1 MRSMMLIGAI
11 VMTVFVAP
19 ATDASTFLK
28 KSLNQ
33 WRDDL
38 EKADRPDQRRSAAFA
53 LGQIGAPAAVAIDK
67 LIDRVKDD
75 KEAGVREMAA
85 RSIGDIVVSV
95 RTLRKPERE
104 WTAAS
109 KALEAALSDSDPRV
123 RRSAA
128 YALGA
133 FGDQAVKTLPS
144 LRAALRDKAPTVR
157 QNAAWAIGKMGD
169 PGEETVLELC
179 ALLSDESPIV
189 KRLTASALS
198 EVTAKQEKKSPETAL
213 ALLKMLKDEK
223 DDVVCR
229 AGLGA
234 LATMAD
240 EGLQKHASALYPL
253 LESKD
258 PETARATAFV
268 LANMGGEPAT
278 RAVVHLRKALNDPD
292 AGIQTIAAACLANAG
307 VAAAPAVDALADT
320 LERSRNGEVRRNCVI
335 ALGLISKALRKGRDP
350 RLDRTAPPALA
361 ALSDAVKV
369 KADLKDEA
377 LTARAKEQIREDAV
391 EAIGDIGFPHNEKAL
406 PLIAE
411 LIAKDEN
418 QLIRQRCVWAL
429 FSFHELDRQPDLK
442 KALVGILD
450 ETSEPGQLV
459 RYDAARYLAH
469 EFREKSPDRVTDV
482 LLDMLGNKELKVF
495 YGSGATV
502 EGIGDEGKRGGA
514 RVTARTG
521 GDGRYMAADA
531 LGWLGPK
538 VRGNDKVTKAL
549 AAAAK
554 DADAELSKRAVLA
567 LEAIK
572 K

>member
-1 MRSMMLIGAI
+1 MRTLILSGLIGMLALL
-11 VMTVFVAP
+11 AP
-19 ATDASTFLK
+19 ATPAAPFLK
-28 KSLNQ
+28 KSLNE
-33 WRDDL
+33 WRDAL
-38 EKADRPDQRRSAAFA
+38 EKADRAEYRRSAAFA
-53 LGQIGAPAAVAIDK
+53 LGQIGDPVAVDALIACVQKDK
-67 LIDRVKDD
+67 D
-75 KEAGVREMAA
+75 AGVREMAA
-85 RSIGDIVVSV
+85 RAVGDIVS
-95 RTLRKPERE
+95 RGRFDPKRE
-104 WTAAS
+104 WTVAG
-109 KALEAALSDSDPRV
+109 KALEAALADADPRV
-123 RRSAA
+123 KRSAA

-133 FGDQAVKTLPS
+133 FGELAAKSRPALLAS
-144 LRAALRDKAPTVR
+144 LRDETPTVR

-169 PGEETVLELC
+169 PGEETIRELC
-179 ALLSDESPIV
+179 TLLGDKSPLV
-189 KRLTASALS
+189 RRLTAVALA
-198 EVTAKQEKKSPETAL
+198 EVTAKQEKKSPVAAR
-213 ALLKMLKDEK
+213 ALLDMLDGEK

-240 EGLQKHASALYPL
+240 ERLQKDAPKLYPL
-253 LESKD
+253 LGSKD

-278 RAVVHLRKALNDPD
+278 RAVRHLVEALADADP
-292 AGIQTIAAACLANAG
+292 AVQAVAAVCLANAG
-307 VAAAPAVDALADT
+307 VAAAPAVEALAKT
-320 LERSRNGEVRRNCVI
+320 LGSSKNNEVRRNCVV
-335 ALGLISKALRKGRDP
+335 ALGLVNKALRKGRDP

-369 KADLKDEA
+369 KGDIKDEA
-377 LTARAKEQIREDAV
+377 QTARAKEQIREDAV

-450 ETSEPGQLV
+450 ETSDPGQLV